1 MKNDLSVRYFRQGIS
16 GRAGIQFSNLSIQ
29 CNHQMVTFRACAVN
43 LYQATRSKRGVAWGR
58 GYYGIGKVLVFMSVV
73 ASRHLMN
80 QPYMYIYHN
89 FLFSGWV
96 QTVEYHDLGPD
107 FTSCLLNAKVKPSQR
122 LSDKPHEPWVATW
135 KKKSGMIIT
144 AHCLCMAG

>member
-1 MKNDLSVRYFRQGIS
+1 
-16 GRAGIQFSNLSIQ
+16 
-29 CNHQMVTFRACAVN
+29 
-43 LYQATRSKRGVAWGR
+43 
-58 GYYGIGKVLVFMSVV
+58 
-73 ASRHLMN
+73 MN

-135 KKKSGMIIT
+135 KKKIRNDNYSSLLVYGRVGT
-144 AHCLCMAG
+144 N